1 MKALDAFTNA
11 GRFRGLYLEHLNGQ
25 PFVGYGLPFD
35 GRLDYQVHDAC
46 LNVKPILNWVNC

>member
-46 LNVKPILNWVNC
+46 LDVKPILNWVNC